1 MANKSDKKKE
11 ENTGSKYSWSLL
23 GRIFML
29 AAPYK
34 GFVVLAVILTLV
46 GAWLAPFR
54 TDLIRVMLDDYVA
67 KGDGEGLLRLTY
79 VLIGLLIVNAFVNFG
94 QSWVTAFLGQSV
106 IKDLRLRV
114 YSFVTRLKL
123 KYFDKTPVGT
133 VVTRTVSDIESL
145 SNVFSSG
152 FIVIAGDLLQIG
164 IILYYMFNTN
174 WQLTLVCLS
183 VLPLLIAAT
192 YIFKEKV
199 KKSFTQVRNA
209 VSNLNAFVQ
218 EHITGMQ
225 IVQIFNR
232 EKEEYKR
239 FESINTL
246 HRNANI
252 KSVLYYALFFPVVEI
267 ITATATALVVWYGI
281 RQSIGGNIS
290 FGTIVSFIL
299 YINLFFRPLRQIAD
313 RVNTLQMGMVSA
325 ERVFKLIDSK
335 QDAEPSGNYAPETIK
350 GNVEFKNVW
359 FAYNDEEWVL
369 KDISFKVEEGGT
381 LALVGATGAGKS
393 SIVNL
398 INKFYRINK
407 GEILVDGVNVN
418 EYDTYALRK
427 HVAVVLQDVFL
438 FSGSVA
444 SNVRLYDDHITKD
457 QIVEASKLIGAH
469 GFVERLPGG
478 YDFNVMERGSS
489 LSVGQRQMI
498 SFIRAL
504 AVDPKLLILD
514 EATSSVDS
522 ETEELIQN
530 AIEILMKGRT
540 SIAIAHRL
548 STIQH
553 ANRILVLDK
562 GKIVESG
569 THDELLANKGYYEKL
584 HNYQF
589 AVS

>member
-1 MANKSDKKKE
+1 MASNEKKPQEKEKKKF
-11 ENTGSKYSWSLL
+11 SWALL

-29 AAPYK
+29 ASPYK
-34 GFVVLAVILTLV
+34 GWVVVSIILTLL
-46 GAWLAPFR
+46 GSWLAPYR
-54 TDLIRVMLDDYVA
+54 TNLIRIMLDDYVA
-67 KGDGEGLLRLTY
+67 VGDGQGLLNLTY
-79 VLIGLLIVNAFVNFG
+79 ILILLLIANAFVNFG
-94 QSWVTAFLGQSV
+94 QSWVTAFLGQAV

-164 IILYYMFNTN
+164 IILYYMFSIN

-183 VLPLLIAAT
+183 VLPFLLAGT

-199 KKSFTQVRNA
+199 RKSFTQVRNA

-246 HRNANI
+246 HKNANI

-267 ITATATALVVWYGI
+267 ITAIATALVVWYGVK
-281 RQSIGGNIS
+281 QSIGGSIS

-313 RVNTLQMGMVSA
+313 RINTLQMGMVSA

-335 QDAEPSGNYAPETIK
+335 QDAESTGTHDPETIK
-350 GNVEFKNVW
+350 GDVEFKNVW
-359 FAYNDEEWVL
+359 FAYNDEDWVL
-369 KDISFKVEEGGT
+369 KDISFKVKEGET

-398 INKFYRINK
+398 INKFYQINK
-407 GEILVDGVNVN
+407 GEILVDGVDVSKYN
-418 EYDTYALRK
+418 TYALRK
-427 HVAVVLQDVFL
+427 NVSVVLQDVFL
-438 FSGSVA
+438 FSGSIS
-444 SNVRLYDDHITKD
+444 SNVKLYDDTISKE
-457 QIVEASKLIGAH
+457 QIVEASKLVGAH
-469 GFVERLPGG
+469 NFIERLPNG
-478 YDFNVMERGSS
+478 YEFNVMERGSS

-504 AVDPKLLILD
+504 ATDPKVLILD

-530 AIEILMKGRT
+530 AIEVLMKGRT

-553 ANRILVLDK
+553 ANSILVLDK

-569 THDELLANKGYYEKL
+569 THEELLTQKGYYEKL
-584 HNYQF
+584 HNFQF

>member
-1 MANKSDKKKE
+1 MANNSDKKKE
-11 ENTGSKYSWSLL
+11 ENTGSKQSWSLL

-34 GFVVLAVILTLV
+34 GFVVLAVILTLL

-79 VLIGLLIVNAFVNFG
+79 GLIGLLVVNAFVNFG

-469 GFVERLPGG
+469 GFIERLPGG

-530 AIEILMKGRT
+530 AIEVLMKGRT

>member
-1 MANKSDKKKE
+1 MANDTKKE
-11 ENTGSKYSWSLL
+11 EKKSSKGSWSLL

-29 AAPYK
+29 AMPYK
-34 GFVVLAVILTLV
+34 KFVVLSIILTLL

-54 TDLIRVMLDDYVA
+54 TNYIRIMLDDYVA
-67 KGDGEGLLRLTY
+67 KGDAEGLIRITY
-79 VLIGLLIVNAFVNFG
+79 ILIGLLLLNAFVNFG
-94 QSWVTAFLGQSV
+94 QSWVTAFLGQAV

-114 YSFVTRLKL
+114 YEFATRLKL

-145 SNVFSSG
+145 STVFSSG
-152 FIVIAGDLLQIG
+152 FIIIAGDLLQIG
-164 IILYYMFNTN
+164 VILYFMFSTN

-183 VLPLLIAAT
+183 VLPFLIVAT

-199 KKSFTQVRNA
+199 KTSFTQVRNA

-218 EHITGMQ
+218 EHISGMQ

-239 FESINTL
+239 FEGINTL
-246 HRNANI
+246 HKNANI

-281 RQSIGGNIS
+281 RQSIGGSSIS

-335 QDAEPSGNYAPETIK
+335 QDAEPSGTYAPETIK

-369 KDISFKVEEGGT
+369 KNISFKVEEGKT

-398 INKFYRINK
+398 INKFYQINK

-418 EYDTYALRK
+418 EYNTNTLRSN
-427 HVAVVLQDVFL
+427 VAVVLQDVFL

-444 SNVRLYDDHITKD
+444 SNIRLYDENISKE
-457 QIVEASKLIGAH
+457 QIVEASKLVGAH
-469 GFVERLPGG
+469 SFIERLPNG

-489 LSVGQRQMI
+489 LSVGQRQMV

-504 AVDPKLLILD
+504 AVNPKLLILD

-530 AIEILMKGRT
+530 AIKVLMKGRT

-553 ANRILVLDK
+553 ANHILVLDK
-562 GKIVESG
+562 GNIVESG
-569 THDELLANKGYYEKL
+569 NHEELLAKKGYYEKL
-584 HNYQF
+584 HSFQF
-589 AVS
+589 SVS